1 MSGGQNDYQGQSKY
15 SVYRQIRQQRTY
27 RTLGR
32 MTRWRVILGFVL
44 LLSVFFISGAV
55 SKSFAARGHFRTAK
69 ALMLSPRWVETYNPD
84 LGRYIDAGLLYEDG
98 DYAGA
103 LAGFEALGD
112 SKAARQMAGLSALR
126 LAEERRAAG
135 DEEGAREALSA
146 VDPTLLPETE
156 TAAYEA
162 LSSVLGAQMS

>member
-112 SKAARQMAGLSALR
+112 SKAALH

-162 LSSVLGAQMS
+162 LSSVLDAQMS